1 MLAIFQI
8 SKQGGKERDCLALAQ
23 FLTNRGHEVTLVT
36 TSAVSRSSLPF
47 KLTILPKFNLTNHAR
62 ARAFARA
69 VGELNASTRP
79 DALMAFEKIPGAD
92 FYYAADAVTASPDR
106 NLRSWLPRRRT
117 FLALER
123 GVFGKSSRSRV
134 FFLTARQRDEYIAA
148 YDFDPSR
155 SVVLPLILHDD
166 RYQAVLDHSQR
177 IQIREQLGLPRQ
189 ATVAI
194 SVAVQAK
201 QKGVDRTLAALTAY
215 PQLHLLIVGSS
226 DKWLTRRIQKL
237 RLEDRVRVVPYASN
251 VMHLMLAADFLVHP
265 ARIEA
270 AGQVISEALL
280 AGCPAIVSAICG
292 YASEVTRSDA
302 GIVLSEPFRP
312 EILIDAISI
321 MLKTLPTLRRAAAA
335 ESTRQR
341 ECRGHWLT
349 VIADEVERFFF
360 ERESFKA
367 SPSTRQD

>member
-1 MLAIFQI
+1 MKIMLAVFQI
-8 SKQGGKERDCLALAQ
+8 RKKGGKERDCLALAQ
-23 FLTNRGHEVTLVT
+23 FLAHRGHEVTVVT
-36 TSAVSRSSLPF
+36 TSAESASSLPF
-47 KLTILPKFNLTNHAR
+47 KLTILPKSNFTNHAR
-62 ARAFARA
+62 ASAFARA
-69 VGELNASTRP
+69 VGELNASTKP
-79 DALMAFEKIPGAD
+79 DAFMAFEKIPGAD
-92 FYYAADAVTASPDR
+92 FYYAADTVTASSLDF
-106 NLRSWLPRRRT
+106 RSWLPRRRT

-166 RYQAVLDHSQR
+166 RYQAVLDHPQR

-302 GIVLSEPFRP
+302 GIVLPEPFRP
-312 EILIDAISI
+312 ETLVDAISI
-321 MLKTLPTLRRAAAA
+321 MMKHLPTLRRAAADA
-335 ESTRQR
+335 STRQR

-349 VIADEVERFFF
+349 VIAEEVERFYF
-360 ERESFKA
+360 ER
-367 SPSTRQD
+367 